1 MRIVGGELRGRKLQN
16 PTDDRVRPTSDR
28 IREALF
34 NVLAHGSFG
43 DFSLQDAR
51 VLDLFAGTGALGLEA
66 VSRGA
71 SFALFVDDHTASRG
85 LIRTNAE
92 ELGVTGRIK
101 LYKRDATKL
110 GPRPASAGPAFN
122 LIFADPP
129 YGKGLGEKALTAA
142 LEGDWIAPDALIVL
156 EEDRD
161 QTISPP
167 PGFEEVDRRTYA
179 TTQILLMQLAS

>member
-43 DFSLQDAR
+43 DFSFPNAR

-71 SFALFVDDHTASRG
+71 PFALFVDDHTASRG

-92 ELGVTGRIK
+92 DLGVTGRIK
-101 LYKRDATKL
+101 LYKRNATRL

-122 LIFADPP
+122 LVFADPP

-142 LEGDWIAPDALIVL
+142 LEGDWITPDALIVL

-161 QTISPP
+161 QSLSPP
-167 PGFEEVDRRTYA
+167 PGFVEVDRRIYA
-179 TTQILLMQLAS
+179 TTQILLMKLAT

>member
-43 DFSLQDAR
+43 DLSLQDAR
-51 VLDLFAGTGALGLEA
+51 VLDLFAGTGALGLAA

-92 ELGVTGRIK
+92 ALGVTGRIK
-101 LYKRDATKL
+101 L
-110 GPRPASAGPAFN
+110 
-122 LIFADPP
+122 
-129 YGKGLGEKALTAA
+129 
-142 LEGDWIAPDALIVL
+142 
-156 EEDRD
+156 
-161 QTISPP
+161 
-167 PGFEEVDRRTYA
+167 
-179 TTQILLMQLAS
+179 

>member
-1 MRIVGGELRGRKLQN
+1 MRIVGGDLRGRKLQN

-34 NVLAHGSFG
+34 NVLAHGRFG
-43 DFSLQDAR
+43 TFSLQGAR

-66 VSRGA
+66 ISRGA
-71 SFALFVDDHTASRG
+71 AFALFVDDHTASRG

-92 ELGVTGRIK
+92 DLGVTGRIK

-110 GPRPASAGPAFN
+110 GPRPASAGSAFD
-122 LIFADPP
+122 LVFADPP
-129 YGKGLGEKALTAA
+129 YGKGLGERALIAA
-142 LEGDWIAPDALIVL
+142 LEGDWLSPDVLIVL

-161 QTISPP
+161 AEISVPD
-167 PGFEEVDRRTYA
+167 GLVEVDRRTYA
-179 TTQILLMQLAS
+179 TTQIILLQLSS

>member
-1 MRIVGGELRGRKLQN
+1 MRIVGGDLRGRKLQN

-34 NVLAHGSFG
+34 NVLAHGNFG
-43 DFSLQDAR
+43 DFSLQGAR

-66 VSRGA
+66 ISRGA

-92 ELGVTGRIK
+92 DLGITGRIK

-110 GPRPASAGPAFN
+110 GPRPASAGTAFD
-122 LIFADPP
+122 LVFADPP
-129 YGKGLGEKALTAA
+129 YGKGLGERALSAA
-142 LEGDWIAPDALIVL
+142 FDGDWLSPDALVVL
-156 EEDRD
+156 EENQDAE
-161 QTISPP
+161 ISIPE
-167 PGFEEVDRRTYA
+167 GLVEVDRRNYA
-179 TTQILLMQLAS
+179 TTQIILMQRAT

>member
-1 MRIVGGELRGRKLQN
+1 MRIVGGDLRGRKLQN

-34 NVLAHGSFG
+34 NVLAHGDFG

-66 VSRGA
+66 ISRGA

-92 ELGVTGRIK
+92 DLGVTGRIK
-101 LYKRDATKL
+101 LYKRDATRL
-110 GPRPASAGPAFN
+110 GPRPASAGSAFD
-122 LIFADPP
+122 LVFADPP
-129 YGKGLGEKALTAA
+129 YGKGLGEQALTAA
-142 LEGDWIAPDALIVL
+142 LEGDWLSPRALVVL
-156 EEDRD
+156 EEDKD
-161 QTISPP
+161 ADIAVPD
-167 PGFEEVDRRTYA
+167 GLVEVDRRTYA
-179 TTQILLMQLAS
+179 TTQIILMQLSH